1 MHSYIKYWIAGIGA
15 LLIIMIAGM
24 TVHQK
29 NHFNKNVT
37 INNVAVG
44 GLTAKQAFDKV
55 KGTSRATKV
64 YVDNKLVYQT
74 KSMKANFSNNDEQKF
89 NQALKKQFTFFPSHK
104 ATNLSIKPD
113 NFDQDSFN
121 IAKNKLTNKVYQLNT
136 SRKAPVDAYAVY
148 QNEKVSVVPA
158 VKGNKYDLQNAV
170 NQLNNQAGSTKI
182 NITLHKEQPIAA
194 NSKTV
199 KNEEKQL
206 NKLKGKEVTYL
217 VQNEKYNLTTNQIIT
232 RATYQNGKY
241 HFDTTALNK
250 QVKKINEKHATLDKP
265 FKFRTHS
272 GAEITTTANGSYG
285 WKISEKKAGN
295 SLTKAIID
303 GRQEVDGKHDIEGK
317 GYNTAGLG
325 YNVTSNNG
333 IGDTYAEVSLA
344 DQRAYF
350 YKDGKCVLETDIVSG
365 TNNEGNKT
373 PKGVWYIMYQ
383 QSPSV
388 LRGQNDDGSS
398 YASKVNYWSPFTLT
412 GCGFHDA
419 SWRHNWSKTAYL
431 SDGSH
436 GCINMQ
442 PSVAGQAF
450 HDLKQDEPVIILKEH
465 LTGLW

>member
-55 KGTSRATKV
+55 KGTSGATKV

-113 NFDQDSFN
+113 NFDQDSLN
-121 IAKNKLTNKVYQLNT
+121 IAKNKLTNKVQQLNT
-136 SRKAPVDAYAVY
+136 GRKAPVDAYAVY

-206 NKLKGKEVTYL
+206 NKLKGKKVTYL

-303 GRQEVDGKHDIEGK
+303 GRQEVDGEHDIEGK

-450 HDLKQDEPVIILKEH
+450 HDLKQNESVIIY
-465 LTGLW
+465 

>member
-37 INNVAVG
+37 INNIAVG

-55 KGTSRATKV
+55 KGTSGATKV

-113 NFDQDSFN
+113 NFDQDSLN
-121 IAKNKLTNKVYQLNT
+121 IAKNKLTNKVQQLNT
-136 SRKAPVDAYAVY
+136 GRKAPVDAYAVY
-148 QNEKVSVVPA
+148 QNDKVSIVPA

-182 NITLHKEQPIAA
+182 NITLHKEQPITA

-199 KNEEKQL
+199 RNEEKQL
-206 NKLKGKEVTYL
+206 NKLKGKKVTYL

-303 GRQEVDGKHDIEGK
+303 GRQEVDGEHNIEGK

-450 HDLKQDEPVIILKEH
+450 HDLKQNEPVIIY
-465 LTGLW
+465 

>member
-44 GLTAKQAFDKV
+44 GLTAKQAFEKV
-55 KGTSRATKV
+55 KGTSGVTKV

-113 NFDQDSFN
+113 NFDQDALN
-121 IAKNKLTNKVYQLNT
+121 IAKNKLTNKVQQLNT
-136 SRKAPVDAYAVY
+136 GRKAPVDAYAVY
-148 QNEKVSVVPA
+148 QNEKVSIVPA

-206 NKLKGKEVTYL
+206 NKLKGKKVTYL
-217 VQNEKYNLTTNQIIT
+217 VQNEKYSLTTNQIIT

-241 HFDTTALNK
+241 NFDTTALNK

-303 GRQEVDGKHDIEGK
+303 GRQEVDGEHDIEGK

-350 YKDGKCVLETDIVSG
+350 YKDGKCVLATDIVSG

-450 HDLKQDEPVIILKEH
+450 HDLKQNEPVIIY
-465 LTGLW
+465 

>member
-37 INNVAVG
+37 INNIAVG

-55 KGTSRATKV
+55 KGTSGATKV

-89 NQALKKQFTFFPSHK
+89 NQALKKQFTFFPSYK
-104 ATNLSIKPD
+104 VTNLSIKPD

-121 IAKNKLTNKVYQLNT
+121 IAKNKLTNEVHQLNT

-206 NKLKGKEVTYL
+206 NKLKGKKVTYL

-303 GRQEVDGKHDIEGK
+303 GRQEVDGEHDIEGK

-450 HDLKQDEPVIILKEH
+450 HDLKQNEPVIIY
-465 LTGLW
+465 

>member
-29 NHFNKNVT
+29 NHFNKSVT

-55 KGTSRATKV
+55 KGTSGATKV

-113 NFDQDSFN
+113 NFDQDSLN
-121 IAKNKLTNKVYQLNT
+121 IAKNKLTNKVRQLNT
-136 SRKAPVDAYAVY
+136 GRNAPVNAYAVY
-148 QNEKVSVVPA
+148 HNDKVTVIPA

-182 NITLHKEQPIAA
+182 NVTLHKEQPITA

-206 NKLKGKEVTYL
+206 NKLKGKKVTYL
-217 VQNEKYNLTTNQIIT
+217 VQNEKYSFTTNQIIT
-232 RATYQNGKY
+232 RATYQSGKY

-350 YKDGKCVLETDIVSG
+350 YKDGKCVLATDIVSG

-450 HDLKQDEPVIILKEH
+450 HDLKQNEPVIIY
-465 LTGLW
+465 

>member
-113 NFDQDSFN
+113 NFDQDSLN
-121 IAKNKLTNKVYQLNT
+121 IVKNKLTNKVQQLNT
-136 SRKAPVDAYAVY
+136 GRKAPVDAYAVY
-148 QNEKVSVVPA
+148 QNEKVSIVPA

-170 NQLNNQAGSTKI
+170 NQLNDQAGSTKI

-206 NKLKGKEVTYL
+206 NKLKGKKVTYL
-217 VQNEKYNLTTNQIIT
+217 VQNEKYSFTTNQIIT

-250 QVKKINEKHATLDKP
+250 QVKKINGKHATLDKP

-303 GRQEVDGKHDIEGK
+303 GRQEVDGEHDIEGK

-450 HDLKQDEPVIILKEH
+450 HDLKQNEPVIIY
-465 LTGLW
+465 

>member
-44 GLTAKQAFDKV
+44 GLTAKQAFEKV
-55 KGTSRATKV
+55 KGTSGATKI

-113 NFDQDSFN
+113 NFDQDSLN
-121 IAKNKLTNKVYQLNT
+121 IAKNKLTNKVQQLNT
-136 SRKAPVDAYAVY
+136 GRKAPVDAYAVY
-148 QNEKVSVVPA
+148 QNEKVSIVPA

-206 NKLKGKEVTYL
+206 NKLKGKKVTYL
-217 VQNEKYNLTTNQIIT
+217 VQNEKYSFTTSQIIT
-232 RATYQNGKY
+232 RATYQSGKY

-265 FKFRTHS
+265 FKFKTHS

-303 GRQEVDGKHDIEGK
+303 GRQEVDGEHDIEGK

-450 HDLKQDEPVIILKEH
+450 HDLKQNEPVIIY
-465 LTGLW
+465 

>member
-1 MHSYIKYWIAGIGA
+1 M
-15 LLIIMIAGM
+15 
-24 TVHQK
+24 
-29 NHFNKNVT
+29 
-37 INNVAVG
+37 
-44 GLTAKQAFDKV
+44 
-55 KGTSRATKV
+55 
-64 YVDNKLVYQT
+64 
-74 KSMKANFSNNDEQKF
+74 
-89 NQALKKQFTFFPSHK
+89 
-104 ATNLSIKPD
+104 
-113 NFDQDSFN
+113 
-121 IAKNKLTNKVYQLNT
+121 
-136 SRKAPVDAYAVY
+136 
-148 QNEKVSVVPA
+148 
-158 VKGNKYDLQNAV
+158 QNAV

-182 NITLHKEQPIAA
+182 NITLHKEQPITA

-206 NKLKGKEVTYL
+206 NKLKGKKATYL
-217 VQNEKYNLTTNQIIT
+217 VQNEKYSLTTNQIIT

-265 FKFRTHS
+265 FKFKTHS

-350 YKDGKCVLETDIVSG
+350 YKDGKCVLATDIVSG

-450 HDLKQDEPVIILKEH
+450 HDLKQNEPVIIY
-465 LTGLW
+465 

>member
-272 GAEITTTANGSYG
+272 VAEITTTANGSYG

-303 GRQEVDGKHDIEGK
+303 GRQEVDGEHDIEGK

-450 HDLKQDEPVIILKEH
+450 HDLKQDEPVIIY
-465 LTGLW
+465 

>member
-1 MHSYIKYWIAGIGA
+1 MWIC
-15 LLIIMIAGM
+15 
-24 TVHQK
+24 
-29 NHFNKNVT
+29 
-37 INNVAVG
+37 
-44 GLTAKQAFDKV
+44 
-55 KGTSRATKV
+55 
-64 YVDNKLVYQT
+64 
-74 KSMKANFSNNDEQKF
+74 
-89 NQALKKQFTFFPSHK
+89 
-104 ATNLSIKPD
+104 
-113 NFDQDSFN
+113 
-121 IAKNKLTNKVYQLNT
+121 
-136 SRKAPVDAYAVY
+136 
-148 QNEKVSVVPA
+148 
-158 VKGNKYDLQNAV
+158 
-170 NQLNNQAGSTKI
+170 
-182 NITLHKEQPIAA
+182 
-194 NSKTV
+194 
-199 KNEEKQL
+199 
-206 NKLKGKEVTYL
+206 
-217 VQNEKYNLTTNQIIT
+217 
-232 RATYQNGKY
+232 
-241 HFDTTALNK
+241 
-250 QVKKINEKHATLDKP
+250 QVTLDKP
-265 FKFRTHS
+265 FKFKTHS

-303 GRQEVDGKHDIEGK
+303 GRQEVDGKYDIEGK

-450 HDLKQDEPVIILKEH
+450 HDLKQNEPVIIY
-465 LTGLW
+465 

>member
-44 GLTAKQAFDKV
+44 GLTAKQAFEKV

-113 NFDQDSFN
+113 NFDQDSLN
-121 IAKNKLTNKVYQLNT
+121 IAKNKLTNEVQQLNT
-136 SRKAPVDAYAVY
+136 GRKAPVDAYAVY

-182 NITLHKEQPIAA
+182 DITLHKEQPIAA

-206 NKLKGKEVTYL
+206 NKLKGKKVTYL

-303 GRQEVDGKHDIEGK
+303 GRQEVDGEHDIEGK

-450 HDLKQDEPVIILKEH
+450 HDLKQNEPVIIY
-465 LTGLW
+465 

>member
-1 MHSYIKYWIAGIGA
+1 MHLYIKYWIAGIGA

-44 GLTAKQAFDKV
+44 GLTAKQAFEKV
-55 KGTSRATKV
+55 KGTSGVTKV
-64 YVDNKLVYQT
+64 CVDNKLVYQT

-113 NFDQDSFN
+113 NFDQDALN
-121 IAKNKLTNKVYQLNT
+121 IAKNKLTNKVQQLNT
-136 SRKAPVDAYAVY
+136 GRKAPVDAYAVY
-148 QNEKVSVVPA
+148 QNEKVSIVPA

-206 NKLKGKEVTYL
+206 NKLKGKKVTYL
-217 VQNEKYNLTTNQIIT
+217 VQNEKYSLTTNQIIT

-241 HFDTTALNK
+241 NFDTTALNK

-350 YKDGKCVLETDIVSG
+350 YKDGKCVLATDIVSG

-450 HDLKQDEPVIILKEH
+450 HDLKQNEPVIIY
-465 LTGLW
+465 

>member
-37 INNVAVG
+37 INNIAVG

-55 KGTSRATKV
+55 KGTSGATKV

-89 NQALKKQFTFFPSHK
+89 NQALKKQFTFFPSYK

-121 IAKNKLTNKVYQLNT
+121 IAKNKLTNEVHQLNA

-182 NITLHKEQPIAA
+182 NITLHKEQPIAT

-206 NKLKGKEVTYL
+206 NKLKGKKVTYL

-303 GRQEVDGKHDIEGK
+303 GRQEVDGEHDIEGK

-450 HDLKQDEPVIILKEH
+450 HDLKQNEPVIIY
-465 LTGLW
+465 

>member
-1 MHSYIKYWIAGIGA
+1 
-15 LLIIMIAGM
+15 M

-44 GLTAKQAFDKV
+44 GLTAKQAFEKV
-55 KGTSRATKV
+55 KGTSGATKI

-113 NFDQDSFN
+113 NFDQDSLN
-121 IAKNKLTNKVYQLNT
+121 IAKNKLTNKVQQLNT
-136 SRKAPVDAYAVY
+136 GRKAPVDAYAVY
-148 QNEKVSVVPA
+148 QNEKVSIVPA

-206 NKLKGKEVTYL
+206 NKLKGKKVTYL
-217 VQNEKYNLTTNQIIT
+217 VQNEKYSFTTNQIIT
-232 RATYQNGKY
+232 RATYQSGKY

-250 QVKKINEKHATLDKP
+250 RVKKINEKHATLDKP
-265 FKFRTHS
+265 FKFKTHS

-303 GRQEVDGKHDIEGK
+303 GRQEVDGEHDIEGK

-419 SWRHNWSKTAYL
+419 SWRHNWSKTSYL

-450 HDLKQDEPVIILKEH
+450 HDLKQNEPVIIY
-465 LTGLW
+465 

>member
-44 GLTAKQAFDKV
+44 GLTAKQAFEKV
-55 KGTSRATKV
+55 KGTSGVTKV

-113 NFDQDSFN
+113 NFDQDALN
-121 IAKNKLTNKVYQLNT
+121 IAKNKLTNKVQQLNT
-136 SRKAPVDAYAVY
+136 GRKAPVDAYAVY
-148 QNEKVSVVPA
+148 QNEKVSIVPA

-206 NKLKGKEVTYL
+206 NKLKGKKVTYL
-217 VQNEKYNLTTNQIIT
+217 VQNEKYSLTTNQIIT

-241 HFDTTALNK
+241 NFDTTALNK

-350 YKDGKCVLETDIVSG
+350 YKDGKCVLATDIVSG

-431 SDGSH
+431 NDGSH

-450 HDLKQDEPVIILKEH
+450 HDLKQNEPVIIY
-465 LTGLW
+465 

>member
-44 GLTAKQAFDKV
+44 GLTAKQAFEKV
-55 KGTSRATKV
+55 KGTSGATKI

-113 NFDQDSFN
+113 NFDQDSLN
-121 IAKNKLTNKVYQLNT
+121 IAKNKLTNKVQQLNT
-136 SRKAPVDAYAVY
+136 GRKAPVDAYAVY
-148 QNEKVSVVPA
+148 QNEKVSIVPA

-206 NKLKGKEVTYL
+206 NKLKGKKVTYL
-217 VQNEKYNLTTNQIIT
+217 VQNEKYSFTTNQIIT
-232 RATYQNGKY
+232 RATYQSGKY

-265 FKFRTHS
+265 FKFKTHS

-450 HDLKQDEPVIILKEH
+450 HDLKQNEPVIIY
-465 LTGLW
+465 